1 MSNPSSVNQPLPSQG
16 EALTTPTHG
25 RLTVDPFSFL
35 RLRGGEGPREF
46 DQDEDGVSV
55 SSDEEEVQHAARR
68 RAVVARPG
76 NGPTPNSGFHPG
88 AIVRVKV
95 RNFVTYQEAEFFLGP
110 NLNMVI
116 GPNGTGKSSLVCA
129 ICLGL
134 GYSSSVLG
142 RASAFGEFVKHG
154 NEEAEIEV
162 ELQRKPEHAENYVVG
177 LCIRREDN
185 SRKFTINGQRVSHK
199 EVQKLMRSLRIQI
212 DNLCQF
218 LPQDKVAEFAALTPI
233 ELLEKTL
240 HAAAPEEMINWR
252 NQLKEYFKL
261 QKETEHSG
269 EKIREELRKME
280 ARQQVLQADV
290 EKLRERKAIQEEID
304 YLNKLRLVVKYYDAR
319 RKFKEAKARKT
330 EAEHS
335 LKRLH
340 KSVAPALQAVNKK
353 QEYQSKIKLVVT
365 DRQHRLQ
372 AAEAAADAAINQV
385 EAAQAKCQDMLVK
398 KQAETDSFTTKRSNV
413 ADLRRKLTDLEA
425 KYRGAPPKF
434 DAAEW
439 NIKIREQGHLQ
450 RAKEAEFAVVEEEM
464 RRLHLQ
470 RAENRQEIARLQS
483 SVTELES
490 QQGQLLAQL
499 TRINSDVAKGW
510 AWLKDNQGA
519 FEKEVF
525 GPPMLTCSV
534 KDKRYTDLVQSM
546 LQADDFL
553 CFTAQ
558 TKEDHRKLS
567 DQFYGKMGLSV
578 TIRSCLT
585 PYNAFRPPIPKEQLS
600 SLGFDGYV
608 SDYLD
613 GPEPV
618 LAMLCS
624 EKRVHASAVALRD
637 IPDEQFERVRQTES
651 LTQFAAGRKLYR
663 ITRRREYGPE
673 AASARV
679 TRFGNGR
686 FWADQ
691 PVDVAEKTELLQR
704 IEELE
709 TRQQALGEEYT
720 TAGEKHRGLGAEIA
734 AIERKRHELGE
745 AKKELQREYTAWQGL
760 PDKIEAAKRTLGQ
773 AEEELMA
780 CKDRVFELEKRLDQA
795 ALDKA
800 KAILHHH
807 KQLDGIRK
815 ARYALLEAQVLL
827 MEAESDVGVLK
838 AKNSE
843 ITRQL
848 EEERRRLDDAKA
860 EQEEQ
865 KAIAEH
871 CKVDALS
878 VITEENQNEL
888 STKAKERTVEDVD
901 QSIQV
906 EKAKLEVIHASNP
919 TALEEYERYAA
930 KIERERANQA
940 NQESRM
946 AELNARIHDVK
957 SRWEPKL
964 DELVSQINDAFS
976 YNFEQISCA
985 GEVGVHKD
993 EDFEKWAIEI
1003 KVKFRENE
1011 TLQRLDQHRQS
1022 GGERAVSTIFYLM
1035 ALQSMAQAPFRVVDE
1050 INQGMD
1056 PRNERMVHERMVE
1069 VACREHT
1076 SQYFLITPK
1085 LLSGL
1090 RYDERMRVHTIV
1102 SGEHVD
1108 ERGTEKMNFANFVNI
1123 QRRLMGR

>member
-1 MSNPSSVNQPLPSQG
+1 MSDHDMGPYDD
-16 EALTTPTHG
+16 T
-25 RLTVDPFSFL
+25 RLTALDGKRHASNSVDPFSFL
-35 RLRGGEGPREF
+35 NLRGGDGSHGL
-46 DQDEDGVSV
+46 DQDDEEA
-55 SSDEEEVQHAARR
+55 SSDEDLVQAPPRR
-68 RAVVARPG
+68 TALSRPR
-76 NGPTPNSGFHPG
+76 NGPSSPEFQPG

-95 RNFVTYQEAEFFLGP
+95 RNFVTYEEAEFFLGP

-134 GYSSSVLG
+134 GYSSNVLG

-154 NEEAEIEV
+154 KDEAEIEV
-162 ELQRKPEHAENYVVG
+162 ELQRKPEHSDNYVVG

-185 SRKFTINGQRVSHK
+185 SRRFTINRQRVSHK

-252 NQLKEYFKL
+252 SQLRDYFKL
-261 QKETEHSG
+261 QKEAEHSG

-290 EKLRERKAIQEEID
+290 EKLRERKAIQQGIEELDRVRVIVR
-304 YLNKLRLVVKYYDAR
+304 YNEARQKYM
-319 RKFKEAKARKT
+319 EAKVRKR
-330 EAEHS
+330 EAERS
-335 LKRLH
+335 QKQLED
-340 KSVAPALQAVNKK
+340 SVEPALLAVNKK

-365 DRQHRLQ
+365 DRQRRLQ
-372 AAEAAADAAINQV
+372 AAESAADAAIGQV
-385 EAAQAKCQDMLVK
+385 EAAQARCEDLSGKKEAERANFLAK
-398 KQAETDSFTTKRSNV
+398 KQELGRARKRV
-413 ADLRRKLTDLEA
+413 TELEA
-425 KYRGAPPKF
+425 SRRRVPRDF
-434 DAAEW
+434 DAADW
-439 NIKIREQGHLQ
+439 NRRIREQRHLEREKLQ
-450 RAKEAEFAVVEEEM
+450 EAGELAEELKMMWGKAGET
-464 RRLHLQ
+464 RDQEKRLAASLQ
-470 RAENRQEIARLQS
+470 
-483 SVTELES
+483 ELES
-490 QQGQLLAQL
+490 QQGQLLIQL
-499 TRINSDVAKGW
+499 RRISPDVASGW
-510 AWLKDNQGA
+510 EWLKEHKHE

-558 TKEDHRKLS
+558 TKEDHKRLS

-578 TIRSCLT
+578 TIRSCFT
-585 PYNAFRPPIPKEQLS
+585 PYSSFRPPLPKDELVR
-600 SLGFDGYV
+600 LGFDGYV
-608 SDYLD
+608 NDYLD
-613 GPEPV
+613 GPDPV

-624 EKRVHASAVALRD
+624 EKRLHASAIALND
-637 IPDEQFERVRQTES
+637 ISDEQFDQIQRAEN
-651 LTQFAAGRKLYR
+651 LTQFAAGRQLYR
-663 ITRRREYGPE
+663 ITRRREYGPG
-673 AASARV
+673 AVSTRV
-679 TRFGNGR
+679 TQCGKGR

-691 PVDVAEKTELLQR
+691 PVDNAERTELLR
-704 IEELE
+704 KIEEIRMQRASLK
-709 TRQQALGEEYT
+709 EEYDVKE
-720 TAGEKHRGLGAEIA
+720 ARKK
-734 AIERKRHELGE
+734 AIDREREQVTQKIKELE
-745 AKKELQREYTAWQGL
+745 DAKAELQREHTLWKTL
-760 PDKIEAAKRTLGQ
+760 PDRIETQKKALAK
-773 AEEELMA
+773 ADEELTQ
-780 CKDRVFELEKRLDQA
+780 CRSRILELEKLQDQA
-795 ALDKA
+795 VLDKA
-800 KAILHHH
+800 NAVLQHH
-807 KQLDGIRK
+807 KLINGIRQ
-815 ARYALLEAQVLL
+815 ARQALLEAQILL
-827 MEAESDVGVLK
+827 IEAESEVGMLK

-848 EEERRRLDDAKA
+848 EEGRMT
-860 EQEEQ
+860 
-865 KAIAEH
+865 
-871 CKVDALS
+871 VDALKAELEKQRD
-878 VITEENQNEL
+878 IATEARTQATEIMTDANQEEMRE
-888 STKAKERTVEDVD
+888 KAMNKTVEQVD
-901 QSIQV
+901 EAIQI
-906 EKAKLEVIHASNP
+906 EKAKLEVIQASNP
-919 TALEEYERYAA
+919 AALEEYERYEAR
-930 KIERERANQA
+930 IQRERANQA
-940 NQESRM
+940 NQESKM
-946 AELNARIHDVK
+946 AELNDRIHHIK
-957 SRWEPKL
+957 SQWEPRL
-964 DELVSQINDAFS
+964 DHLIGQINDAFS
-976 YNFEQISCA
+976 YNFEQINCA

-1108 ERGTEKMNFANFVNI
+1108 KNGTEKMNFANFVKI
-1123 QRRLMGR
+1123 QRRLTGR